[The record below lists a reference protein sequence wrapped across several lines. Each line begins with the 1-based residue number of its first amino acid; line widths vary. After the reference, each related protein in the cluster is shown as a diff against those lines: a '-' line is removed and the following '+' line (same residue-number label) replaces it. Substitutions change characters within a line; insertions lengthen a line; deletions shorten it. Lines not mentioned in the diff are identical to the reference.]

1 MSGMAGIGDSPDAP
15 GGRTI
20 NNSAGTELVAR
31 RQRSDRPS
39 GPSAPERT
47 ASQRWRLAWSTAP
60 VTSRIGLIV
69 TTVLILAAL
78 LAPVL
83 PLQDPLAQAL
93 SLTNRG
99 PSLHHLF
106 GTDYLGRDVF
116 SRIVYGTRSSYE
128 GVLVGLLVT
137 MIIGIPW
144 GLIAGFGGTAVD
156 EVLMRAADGLLS
168 FPGIVLALGFI
179 SVLGPSL
186 YHAMIAIGVV
196 TAPSMARLLR
206 STVLPIRRA
215 EYVLVSGAL
224 GAGRLRIALRHV
236 LPNAM
241 GPVLVQGFSL
251 GSIFL
256 IVGAGLS
263 FLGFGVQ
270 PPAPSWG
277 ADLVSAYQ
285 YFVVN
290 PFGTVVPGLVIT
302 IAAWSISAVGDGV
315 REAVLLS

>member
-1 MSGMAGIGDSPDAP
+1 M
-15 GGRTI
+15 T
-20 NNSAGTELVAR
+20 
-31 RQRSDRPS
+31 
-39 GPSAPERT
+39 GPRERHWLT
-47 ASQRWRLAWSTAP
+47 ASWKVMPLS
-60 VTSRIGLIV
+60 SRIGLVV
-69 TTVLILAAL
+69 TLALILVGV

-83 PLQDPLAQAL
+83 PVQDPLVQHL
-93 SLTNRG
+93 NHTNAS
-99 PSLHHLF
+99 PSLHNLL
-106 GTDYLGRDVF
+106 GTDYLGRDVL
-116 SRIVYGTRSSYE
+116 SRILYGARSSYE

-144 GLIAGFGGTAVD
+144 GLIAGFGGAVAD

-168 FPGIVLALGFI
+168 FPGIVLALAFI
-179 SVLGPSL
+179 SALGPSL
-186 YHAMIAIGVV
+186 YHAMIALGV
-196 TAPSMARLLR
+196 TAAPAVARLLR
-206 STVLPIRRA
+206 STVLPIRKA
-215 EYVLVSGAL
+215 EYTLVSSAL
-224 GAGRLRIALRHV
+224 GARPMRIALRHV

-251 GSIFL
+251 ASLFL

-277 ADLVSAYQ
+277 ADLVTAYQ

-315 REAVLLS
+315 REMVLLN

>member
-1 MSGMAGIGDSPDAP
+1 MSGLAGVGDGTDTHDGLA
-15 GGRTI
+15 I
-20 NNSAGTELVAR
+20 NNSAAIVPVAR
-31 RQRSDRPS
+31 RRGSGRSG
-39 GPSAPERT
+39 GPDESQGSAWRRWRFAWASAP
-47 ASQRWRLAWSTAP
+47 AA
-60 VTSRIGLIV
+60 SRIGLVV
-69 TTVLILAAL
+69 TMVFILAAV

-83 PLQDPLAQAL
+83 PLQDPLAQRL
-93 SLTNRG
+93 NLTNAG

-128 GVLVGLLVT
+128 GVLVGLVVT

-144 GLIAGFGGTAVD
+144 GLIAGFGGTVVD

-186 YHAMIAIGVV
+186 YHAMIAIGVIA
-196 TAPSMARLLR
+196 APAMARLLR

-224 GAGRLRIALRHV
+224 GASRLRIALRHV

-277 ADLVSAYQ
+277 ADLVTAYQ

-315 REAVLLS
+315 REAVLLN

>member
-1 MSGMAGIGDSPDAP
+1 MSGMAGVGDSIGTSGRIAISEGGDTVSASHGRRDSQTRGP
-15 GGRTI
+15 GP
-20 NNSAGTELVAR
+20 SAGTNR
-31 RQRSDRPS
+31 RRW
-39 GPSAPERT
+39 RT
-47 ASQRWRLAWSTAP
+47 ALTTMP
-60 VTSRIGLIV
+60 VASRVGLVV
-69 TTVLILAAL
+69 TVILILAGI

-83 PLQDPLAQAL
+83 PLQDPLAQQL
-93 SLTNRG
+93 SLANAG

-128 GVLVGLLVT
+128 GVLVGLVVT

-144 GLIAGFGGTAVD
+144 GLIAGFGGSALD
-156 EVLMRAADGLLS
+156 EVLMRTADGLLS

-186 YHAMIAIGVV
+186 YHAMIAVGVIS
-196 TAPSMARLLR
+196 APAMARLLR

-215 EYVLVSGAL
+215 EFVLVSGAL
-224 GAGRLRIALRHV
+224 GASRLRIALRHV

-251 GSIFL
+251 GSVFL

-277 ADLVSAYQ
+277 ADLVNAYQ
-285 YFVVN
+285 YFIVN

-315 REAVLLS
+315 REVVLLT

>member
-1 MSGMAGIGDSPDAP
+1 MSGMAAVGDAPDTSGGLDIPDARRHRRARPGSPD
-15 GGRTI
+15 GSEETGWR
-20 NNSAGTELVAR
+20 
-31 RQRSDRPS
+31 
-39 GPSAPERT
+39 
-47 ASQRWRLAWSTAP
+47 RWRSAWSSISVA
-60 VTSRIGLIV
+60 SRIGLVITIV
-69 TTVLILAAL
+69 FVLAAI

-83 PLQDPLAQAL
+83 PLQDPLAQRLNA
-93 SLTNRG
+93 TNGG
-99 PSLHHLF
+99 PSLHHFF

-128 GVLVGLLVT
+128 GVVVGLAVT

-144 GLIAGFGGTAVD
+144 GLVAGFGGTVLD

-168 FPGIVLALGFI
+168 FPAIVLALGFI

-196 TAPSMARLLR
+196 AAPAVARLLR

-224 GAGRLRIALRHV
+224 GASRLRIVLRHV

-256 IVGAGLS
+256 IVGAALS

-277 ADLVSAYQ
+277 ADLVNAYQ

-290 PFGTVVPGLVIT
+290 PFGTVVPGLIIT

-315 REAVLLS
+315 RELVLLN

>member
-1 MSGMAGIGDSPDAP
+1 MSGIPGVGDAP
-15 GGRTI
+15 GRVGGLAIPLSQRRPGRQ
-20 NNSAGTELVAR
+20 A
-31 RQRSDRPS
+31 DRPG
-39 GPSAPERT
+39 GPEGTGWR
-47 ASQRWRLAWSTAP
+47 RWRFAWSSTP
-60 VTSRIGLIV
+60 VASRIGLVV
-69 TTVLILAAL
+69 TLVFVLAAL
-78 LAPVL
+78 LAPIL

-93 SLTNRG
+93 NLTNRG

-128 GVLVGLLVT
+128 GVLVGLVVT
-137 MIIGIPW
+137 MVIGIPW
-144 GLIAGFGGTAVD
+144 GLIAGFGGSALD

-186 YHAMIAIGVV
+186 YHAMIAIGVIA
-196 TAPSMARLLR
+196 APAMARLLR
-206 STVLPIRRA
+206 STGLPIRQA

-224 GAGRLRIALRHV
+224 GASRLRIALRHV

-251 GSIFL
+251 ASIFL

-277 ADLVSAYQ
+277 ADLVNAYQ

-290 PFGTVVPGLVIT
+290 PFGTVVPGLIIT

-315 REAVLLS
+315 RELVLMN

>member
-1 MSGMAGIGDSPDAP
+1 MSGMAGVGDGPDAHS
-15 GGRTI
+15 GLAV
-20 NNSAGTELVAR
+20 NNSAGIVPDAR
-31 RQRSDRPS
+31 RWGSGRSG
-39 GPSAPERT
+39 GPDGSRASAWHRWRFAWASAPV
-47 ASQRWRLAWSTAP
+47 ASR
-60 VTSRIGLIV
+60 VGLVV
-69 TTVLILAAL
+69 TTVFILAAL

-83 PLQDPLAQAL
+83 PLQDPLAQRL
-93 SLTNRG
+93 NLTNAG
-99 PSLHHLF
+99 PSVHHLF

-128 GVLVGLLVT
+128 GVIVGLVVT

-144 GLIAGFGGTAVD
+144 GLIAGFGGTALD

-168 FPGIVLALGFI
+168 FPGIVLALGLI

-196 TAPSMARLLR
+196 AAPAIARLLR

-224 GAGRLRIALRHV
+224 GASRLRIALRHV

-315 REAVLLS
+315 REAVLLN